1 MADSLE
7 NKMIICNVEFAPAGK
22 TYSYVADDEVFNVG
36 DMVIVCAG
44 KDNHETVVRIVSKQD
59 PCDAR
64 LSVPVEKLKH
74 ILRHADEKERSAFPK
89 LKTPKAITK
98 SNLDHAAQE
107 TTNRPYETDG
117 LQPDGSLVVSYAD
130 YGSEF
135 FGGMDVEVIYKL
147 DADDTE
153 KLRTFLSKKYV
164 GSIEAMLM
172 QECGQNFMKK
182 GPMELFEE
190 AGVKY
195 EKFVWIS

>member
-1 MADSLE
+1 
-7 NKMIICNVEFAPAGK
+7 MIICNVEFTPGGK
-22 TYSYVADDEVFNVG
+22 TYSYVADDESFSDG

-44 KDNHETVVRIVSKQD
+44 KDNHETVVRIVSKR
-59 PCDAR
+59 PSCDTD
-64 LSVPVEKLKH
+64 LSVPNEKLKH
-74 ILRHADEKERSAFPK
+74 ILRRADEKERATFPK
-89 LKTPKAITK
+89 SKAPKAKKK
-98 SNLDHAAQE
+98 SHPNYGTQE
-107 TTNRPYETDG
+107 TNNRPYETDG
-117 LQPDGSLVVSYAD
+117 LQPDGSLVVSYED

-147 DADDTE
+147 DGDNAE

-164 GSIEAMLM
+164 GSIESMLM
-172 QECGQNFMKK
+172 QECGKNFMKK

>member
-1 MADSLE
+1 MGRLL
-7 NKMIICNVEFAPAGK
+7 ICDVEFTPGGE
-22 TYSYVADDEVFNVG
+22 TYSYVADDESFNVG

-44 KDNHETVVRIVSKQD
+44 NDNHETVVRIVSKKSS
-59 PCDAR
+59 CDVG
-64 LSVPVEKLKH
+64 LSVPAEKLKH
-74 ILRHADEKERSAFPK
+74 ILHHADEKERATFPK
-89 LKTPKAITK
+89 SKAPKAKKK
-98 SNLDHAAQE
+98 SHPDYGTQE
-107 TTNRPYETDG
+107 TNSRPYETDG

-147 DADDTE
+147 DADDAE
-153 KLRTFLSKKYV
+153 KLRIFLSKKYV

-172 QECGQNFMKK
+172 EECGRNFMKK

-195 EKFVWIS
+195 EKFVWIN

>member
-1 MADSLE
+1 
-7 NKMIICNVEFAPAGK
+7 MIICDVEFTPGGK
-22 TYSYVADDEVFNVG
+22 TYSYIADDEPFNVG

-44 KDNHETVVRIVSKQD
+44 MDNHETVVRIVSKRPSRD
-59 PCDAR
+59 TDV
-64 LSVPVEKLKH
+64 SVPNEKLKH
-74 ILRHADEKERSAFPK
+74 ILRRADEKERATFPK
-89 LKTPKAITK
+89 SKAPKAKKK
-98 SNLDHAAQE
+98 SHPNYGTQE
-107 TTNRPYETDG
+107 TNNRPYETDG

-164 GSIEAMLM
+164 GSIESMLL

-182 GPMELFEE
+182 GPMELFEK